1 MFDKKF
7 KMYTTKTTSNMHL
20 FDAEQRMKHYKTIE
34 DIIDDYFPVR
44 LALYE
49 KRRKY
54 LIDALKKLV
63 AVLHNKARFIEEQCE
78 DIIDLRRKTKVMI
91 SDILKEREYQ
101 MVDGTYNYL
110 MSMPFSSV
118 LEENIKSLRRERDK
132 KKDELKK
139 IEQTTPQQ
147 MWRHELKKLMKRL

>member
-1 MFDKKF
+1 
-7 KMYTTKTTSNMHL
+7 MHL

-44 LALYE
+44 LALYG

-54 LIDALKKLV
+54 LIDVLNKLV
-63 AVLHNKARFIEEQCE
+63 VILHNKARFIEEQCE
-78 DIIDLRRKTKVMI
+78 DLIDLRRKTKAMI
-91 SDILKEREYQ
+91 SDILKQRNFD

-118 LEENIKSLRRERDK
+118 LEENIKSLRSERDK
-132 KKDELKK
+132 KQAELEK
-139 IEQTTPQQ
+139 IEGTTHSICGVPN
-147 MWRHELKKLMKRL
+147 

>member
-1 MFDKKF
+1 M
-7 KMYTTKTTSNMHL
+7 TISL
-20 FDAEQRMKHYKTIE
+20 FD
-34 DIIDDYFPVR
+34 

-63 AVLHNKARFIEEQCE
+63 AVIHNKARFIEEQCE
-78 DIIDLRRKTKVMI
+78 DIIDLRRKTKVVI
-91 SDILKEREYQ
+91 SEILAQREYN

-132 KKDELKK
+132 KKVDLKK
-139 IEQTTPQQ
+139 IEDTTPQH
-147 MWRHELKKLMKRL
+147 MWRIELKKLSKIYNKKQI

>member
-1 MFDKKF
+1 M
-7 KMYTTKTTSNMHL
+7 
-20 FDAEQRMKHYKTIE
+20 
-34 DIIDDYFPVR
+34 
-44 LALYE
+44 
-49 KRRKY
+49 
-54 LIDALKKLV
+54 KKLV

-91 SDILKEREYQ
+91 SEILAQREYN

-132 KKDELKK
+132 KKVDLKK
-139 IEQTTPQQ
+139 IEDTTPQH
-147 MWRHELKKLMKRL
+147 MWRIELKKLSKIYNKKQI